1 MSQKSWQW
9 PDSSIWVTFL
19 GFLTLA
25 FAVLVVTENANAEGR
40 CPGGQYPI
48 GDQGVGGC
56 APIPGAAQSVPEEN
70 PGYWVKTWGAVASS
84 PGGDAGSATGH
95 QAKASAERQAVERCR
110 QGGATDCTVV
120 FTYYNQCYAV
130 VRAARPD
137 NGMRFNTGATK
148 EQAQERAIK
157 DCKDLGSQACSVFHS
172 DCTKPFFQQD

>member
-1 MSQKSWQW
+1 MSKKSWQW

-25 FAVLVVTENANAEGR
+25 LAVLVVTENANAEGR

-48 GDQGVGGC
+48 GGQGVGGC
-56 APIPGAAQSVPEEN
+56 APIPGAAQSAPQEN

-110 QGGATDCTVV
+110 QGGATDCTRSEEH
-120 FTYYNQCYAV
+120 TSELQ
-130 VRAARPD
+130 
-137 NGMRFNTGATK
+137 
-148 EQAQERAIK
+148 
-157 DCKDLGSQACSVFHS
+157 SQSNLVCRLLLE
-172 DCTKPFFQQD
+172 KKKK